1 MRTRPGAKRKQRYSE
16 AQQVQR
22 LRENE
27 GQGRSGRG
35 QVAGAAIIL
44 AYSEVR
50 QGGTK
55 TEIEGSKRVSRAH
68 KRGEHQ
74 PDVTAHTE
82 VLRWGCI

>member
-1 MRTRPGAKRKQRYSE
+1 MRTRQGSKRKQRYSE
-16 AQQVQR
+16 AQEVQC
-22 LRENE
+22 LRENK
-27 GQGRSGRG
+27 GQGGSGRG
-35 QVAGAAIIL
+35 QVAGTAIIL

-68 KRGEHQ
+68 KQGEHQ